1 MKNQI
6 EITGARVHN
15 LKNVSLTLPRDR
27 LIVFSGVSGSG
38 KSSMAFDTVYA
49 EGQRRYVESLSS
61 YARQFLGIM
70 DKPDVDF
77 IEGLSPAISI
87 EQKSRSKNPRSTVG
101 TVTEIHDY
109 LRILFARIGNPHCP
123 HCGRPVG
130 KQSPDEMIERIL
142 EMPEGARFMILAPV
156 LRNRKGEYREFFEK
170 LRRDGFVRIKADGMT
185 RELDDSV
192 TLEKNKK
199 HNVDVVVDRLT
210 VRSDIRSRLA
220 DSVDTALKMGGGKMI
235 VETEDGGQKFF
246 SEELYCMHCDIS
258 LPEMTPQTFSF
269 NAPQGMCPEC
279 NGLGIKKE
287 VDVRRI
293 IPNSELSVMEGGIRF
308 WGKLKKKKDNW
319 NYKRI
324 MDVLNHYGI
333 DPESPVRDYPPEI
346 LQKILYGDKEIKTQG
361 VVHAVKRLYR
371 ETHSPEMRF
380 YYESFMGEKECEAC
394 GGKRLNSGALSV
406 TLGGKNIAELS
417 SLSIAELFSFFS
429 HLSLNE
435 QEAFIAKELIK
446 EINSRLLFLL
456 NVGLYYLMLD
466 RKAPTLSGGESQR
479 IRLAS
484 QIGSGLMGVLYI
496 LDEPSIGLHQR
507 DNVNLINS
515 LKNLRDLGN
524 TVIVVEHDRDTI
536 EEADRVVEFGPG
548 AGVYGG
554 EIVFTGTPEELKK
567 DKNSLTGKYLR
578 YEKNISPK
586 EKERPLSDQ
595 WLELKG
601 CRQNNLKNID
611 VAIPLGVMTLITG
624 VSGSG
629 KSSLISDTL
638 YPALHNRLH
647 KSAWETGEF
656 DGMEGSQ
663 YIDKVIEINQDA
675 IGRTPRSNPVTY
687 AGVFTPIRD
696 LFASLPEAKIR
707 GYKQGRF
714 SFNVKGGRCEAC
726 GGTGLKEIEMH
737 FLPDLYVT
745 CDVCKGRRYNKE
757 TLEVRY
763 NGKNINDVLEMTV
776 AEAKE
781 FFANIPAISNKL
793 ETLYDVGLG
802 YIKLGQSAT
811 TLSGGEAQRVKLAK
825 ELSRQSTG
833 QTLYILDE
841 PTTGLHFDDVN
852 KLLKVLNRLVD
863 SGNTMVI
870 IEHNLDVVKYA
881 DWIIDLGPE
890 GGKEGGHVLYAGR
903 LEGLFA
909 EKESYTASFLGE
921 YLAKEHER
929 PLTGAI

>member
-1 MKNQI
+1 MKNTI
-6 EITGARVHN
+6 EIIGARVHN
-15 LKNVSLTLPRDR
+15 LKNVTLSLPRDR

-109 LRILFARIGNPHCP
+109 LRILFARIGEPHCP
-123 HCGRPVG
+123 VCGRPVK
-130 KQSPDEMIERIL
+130 KQAPDEMIDRIL
-142 EMPEGARFMILAPV
+142 EFSPETKFMVLAPMA
-156 LRNRKGEYREFFEK
+156 RNRKGEYREFFEK
-170 LRRDGFVRIKADGMT
+170 LRREGYVRIKVDGEVV
-185 RELDDSV
+185 ELEEG
-192 TLEKNKK
+192 TALEKNKK
-199 HNVDVVVDRLT
+199 HDIDVVVDRLAI
-210 VRSDIRSRLA
+210 REGIRSRLA
-220 DSVDTALKMGGGKMI
+220 DSVDTALRMGGGKLL
-235 VETEDGGQKFF
+235 VETSTGEQKYF
-246 SEELYCMHCDIS
+246 SEELYCSHCDLS
-258 LPEMTPQTFSF
+258 LQEITPQTFSF
-269 NAPQGMCPEC
+269 NAPQGMCPVC
-279 NGLGIKKE
+279 NGLGVNKE

-293 IPNSELSVMEGGIRF
+293 ITNDELSVMEGGIRF
-308 WGKLKKKKDNW
+308 WGQLKKKKDNW

-324 MDVLNHYGI
+324 MRILEHYGI
-333 DPESPVRDYPPEI
+333 DPHTPVKDYPADKME
-346 LQKILYGDKEIKTQG
+346 KILYGDKQLKTSG
-361 VVHAVKRLYR
+361 VVNAIKRLYR
-371 ETHSPEMRF
+371 ETQSPEMRF
-380 YYESFMGEKECEAC
+380 YYESFMSEKECEAC
-394 GGKRLNSGALSV
+394 GGRRLNPEALSV
-406 TLGGKNIAELS
+406 SVGSRNIAELS
-417 SLSIAELFSFFS
+417 AFSISELYAFFEN
-429 HLSLNE
+429 LKLDE
-435 QEAFIAKELIK
+435 QRAFIAKELIK
-446 EINSRLLFLL
+446 EIDSRLKFLL
-456 NVGLYYLMLD
+456 DVGLYYLMLD

-507 DNVNLINS
+507 DNVSLINS

-536 EEADRVVEFGPG
+536 EEADVVVEFGPG
-548 AGVYGG
+548 AGVFGG
-554 EIVFTGTPEELKK
+554 EITFSGTPEEMKR
-567 DKNSLTGKYLR
+567 DSGSLTGQYLR
-578 YEKNISPK
+578 YDKNISPK
-586 EKERPLSDQ
+586 ETERPLTGE
-595 WLELKG
+595 WLKITG
-601 CRQNNLKNID
+601 CRQNNLKEID
-611 VAIPLGVMTLITG
+611 VDFPLGVMTLVTG

-638 YPALHNRLH
+638 YPVLHNRLH
-647 KSAWETGEF
+647 KSAWETGDFMEITGTEF
-656 DGMEGSQ
+656 
-663 YIDKVIEINQDA
+663 IDKVIEINQDA

-687 AGVFTPIRD
+687 VGVFTAIRD

-737 FLPDLYVT
+737 FLPDLYIT
-745 CDVCKGRRYNKE
+745 CDVCKGKRYNKE

-776 AEAKE
+776 EEAKE
-781 FFANIPAISNKL
+781 FFANIPAIASRL
-793 ETLYDVGLG
+793 DTLYDVGLG

-833 QTLYILDE
+833 NTFYILDE

-863 SGNTMVI
+863 AGNTMVI

-881 DWIIDLGPE
+881 DWIVDLGPE
-890 GGKEGGHVLYAGR
+890 GGKDGGKVLYTGR
-903 LEGLFA
+903 LDGLFQC
-909 EKESYTASFLGE
+909 KKSHTGRFLKE

-929 PLTGAI
+929 PLHS

>member
-1 MKNQI
+1 MKNTI
-6 EITGARVHN
+6 EIIGARVHN
-15 LKNVSLTLPRDR
+15 LKNVTLSLPRDR

-109 LRILFARIGNPHCP
+109 LRILFARIGEPHCP
-123 HCGRPVG
+123 VCGRPVK
-130 KQSPDEMIERIL
+130 KQAPDEMIDRIL
-142 EMPEGARFMILAPV
+142 ELPPDTKFMILAPMA
-156 LRNRKGEYREFFEK
+156 RNRKGEYREFFEK
-170 LRRDGFVRIKADGMT
+170 LRREGYVRIKVDGAVM
-185 RELDDSV
+185 ELEEG
-192 TLEKNKK
+192 TALEKNKK
-199 HNVDVVVDRLT
+199 HDIDVVVDRL
-210 VRSDIRSRLA
+210 VIREGIRSRLA
-220 DSVDTALKMGGGKMI
+220 DSVDTALRMGGGKLLM
-235 VETEDGGQKFF
+235 ETSTGEQKYF
-246 SEELYCMHCDIS
+246 SEELYCSHCDLS
-258 LPEMTPQTFSF
+258 LHEITPQTFSF
-269 NAPQGMCPEC
+269 NAPQGMCPVC
-279 NGLGIKKE
+279 NGLGVNKE

-293 IPNSELSVMEGGIRF
+293 ITNDELSVMEGGIRF
-308 WGKLKKKKDNW
+308 WGQLKKKKDNW

-324 MDVLNHYGI
+324 MRILEHYGI
-333 DPESPVRDYPPEI
+333 DPHTPVKDFPPDKME
-346 LQKILYGDKEIKTQG
+346 KILYGDKQLKTSG
-361 VVHAVKRLYR
+361 VVNAIKRLYR
-371 ETHSPEMRF
+371 ETQSPEMRF
-380 YYESFMGEKECEAC
+380 YYESFMSEKECESC
-394 GGKRLNSGALSV
+394 GGRRLNPEALSV
-406 TLGGKNIAELS
+406 TIGGRNIAELS
-417 SLSIAELFSFFS
+417 SWSISELYAFFQN
-429 HLSLNE
+429 LELDE
-435 QEAFIAKELIK
+435 QRAFIAKELIK
-446 EINSRLLFLL
+446 EIDSRLKFLL
-456 NVGLYYLMLD
+456 DVGLYYLMLD

-507 DNVNLINS
+507 DNVSLINS

-536 EEADRVVEFGPG
+536 EEADVVVEFGPG
-548 AGVYGG
+548 AGVFGG
-554 EIVFTGTPEELKK
+554 EITFSGTPEEM
-567 DKNSLTGKYLR
+567 KNDPRSLTGQYLR

-586 EKERPLSDQ
+586 ETERPLSGE
-595 WLELKG
+595 WLKITG
-601 CRQNNLKNID
+601 CRQNNLKEID
-611 VAIPLGVMTLITG
+611 VDFPLGVMTLVTG

-647 KSAWETGEF
+647 KSAWETGAFREIAGTEF
-656 DGMEGSQ
+656 V
-663 YIDKVIEINQDA
+663 DKVIEINQDA

-687 AGVFTPIRD
+687 VGVFTAIRD

-737 FLPDLYVT
+737 FLPDLYIT
-745 CDVCKGRRYNKE
+745 CDVCKGKRYNKE

-776 AEAKE
+776 EEAKE
-781 FFANIPAISNKL
+781 FFANIPAIATKL
-793 ETLYDVGLG
+793 DTLYDVGLG

-833 QTLYILDE
+833 NTFYILDE

-852 KLLKVLNRLVD
+852 KLLKVLDRLVD
-863 SGNTMVI
+863 AGNTMVI

-890 GGKEGGHVLYAGR
+890 GGKDGGKVLYTGR
-903 LEGLFA
+903 LNGIFQC
-909 EKESYTASFLGE
+909 KGSHTGRFLKE

-929 PLTGAI
+929 PLQA

>member
-1 MKNQI
+1 MKNTI
-6 EITGARVHN
+6 EIIGARVHN
-15 LKNVSLTLPRDR
+15 LKNVTLSLPRDR

-109 LRILFARIGNPHCP
+109 LRILFARIGEPHCP
-123 HCGRPVG
+123 VCGRPVK
-130 KQSPDEMIERIL
+130 KQAPDEMIDRIL
-142 EMPEGARFMILAPV
+142 EFSPETKFMVLAPMA
-156 LRNRKGEYREFFEK
+156 RNRKGEYREFFEK
-170 LRRDGFVRIKADGMT
+170 LRREGYVRIKVDGEVV
-185 RELDDSV
+185 ELEEG
-192 TLEKNKK
+192 TALEKNKK
-199 HNVDVVVDRLT
+199 HDIDVVVDRLAI
-210 VRSDIRSRLA
+210 REGIRSRLA
-220 DSVDTALKMGGGKMI
+220 DSVDTALRMGGGKLL
-235 VETEDGGQKFF
+235 VETSTGEQKYF
-246 SEELYCMHCDIS
+246 SEELYCSHCDLS
-258 LPEMTPQTFSF
+258 LQEITPQTFSF
-269 NAPQGMCPEC
+269 NAPQGMCPVC
-279 NGLGIKKE
+279 NGLGVNKE

-293 IPNSELSVMEGGIRF
+293 ITNDELSVMEGGIRF
-308 WGKLKKKKDNW
+308 WGQLKKKKDNW

-324 MDVLNHYGI
+324 MRILEHYGI
-333 DPESPVRDYPPEI
+333 DPHTPVKDYPADKME
-346 LQKILYGDKEIKTQG
+346 KILYGDKQLKTSG
-361 VVHAVKRLYR
+361 VVNAIKRLYR
-371 ETHSPEMRF
+371 ETQSPEMRF
-380 YYESFMGEKECEAC
+380 YYESFMSEKECEAC
-394 GGKRLNSGALSV
+394 GGRRLNPEALSV
-406 TLGGKNIAELS
+406 TVGSRNIAELS
-417 SLSIAELFSFFS
+417 AFSISELYAFFEN
-429 HLSLNE
+429 LKLDE
-435 QEAFIAKELIK
+435 QRAFIAKELIK
-446 EINSRLLFLL
+446 EIDSRLKFLL
-456 NVGLYYLMLD
+456 DVGLYYLMLD

-507 DNVNLINS
+507 DNVSLINS

-536 EEADRVVEFGPG
+536 EEADVVVEFGPG
-548 AGVYGG
+548 AGVFGG
-554 EIVFTGTPEELKK
+554 EITFSGTPEEMKR
-567 DKNSLTGKYLR
+567 DSGSLTGQYLR
-578 YEKNISPK
+578 YDKNISPK
-586 EKERPLSDQ
+586 ETERPLTGE
-595 WLELKG
+595 WLKITG
-601 CRQNNLKNID
+601 CRQNNLKEID
-611 VAIPLGVMTLITG
+611 VDFPLGVMTLVTG

-638 YPALHNRLH
+638 YPVLHNRLH
-647 KSAWETGEF
+647 KSAWETGDFREITGTEF
-656 DGMEGSQ
+656 
-663 YIDKVIEINQDA
+663 IDKVIEINQDA

-687 AGVFTPIRD
+687 VGVFTAIRD

-737 FLPDLYVT
+737 FLPDLYIT
-745 CDVCKGRRYNKE
+745 CDVCKGKRYNKE

-776 AEAKE
+776 EEAKE
-781 FFANIPAISNKL
+781 FFANIPAIASRL
-793 ETLYDVGLG
+793 DTLYDVGLG

-833 QTLYILDE
+833 NTFYILDE

-863 SGNTMVI
+863 AGNTMVI

-881 DWIIDLGPE
+881 DWIVDLGPE
-890 GGKEGGHVLYAGR
+890 GGKDGGKVLYTGR
-903 LEGLFA
+903 LDGLFQC
-909 EKESYTASFLGE
+909 KKSHTGRFLKE

-929 PLTGAI
+929 PLHS

>member
-1 MKNQI
+1 MKNTI
-6 EITGARVHN
+6 EIIGARVHN
-15 LKNVSLTLPRDR
+15 LKNVTLSLPRDR

-109 LRILFARIGNPHCP
+109 LRILFARIGEPHCP
-123 HCGRPVG
+123 VCGRPVK
-130 KQSPDEMIERIL
+130 KQAPDEMIDRIL
-142 EMPEGARFMILAPV
+142 ELPPDTKFMILAPMA
-156 LRNRKGEYREFFEK
+156 RNRKGEYREFFEK
-170 LRRDGFVRIKADGMT
+170 LRREGYVRIKVDGAIM
-185 RELDDSV
+185 ELEEG
-192 TLEKNKK
+192 TALEKNKK
-199 HNVDVVVDRLT
+199 HDIDVVVDRL
-210 VRSDIRSRLA
+210 VIREGIRSRLA
-220 DSVDTALKMGGGKMI
+220 DSVDTALRMGGGKLLM
-235 VETEDGGQKFF
+235 ETSTGEQKYF
-246 SEELYCMHCDIS
+246 SEELYCSHCDLS
-258 LPEMTPQTFSF
+258 LHEITPQTFSF
-269 NAPQGMCPEC
+269 NAPQGMCPVC
-279 NGLGIKKE
+279 NGLGVNKE

-293 IPNSELSVMEGGIRF
+293 ITNDELSVMEGGIRF
-308 WGKLKKKKDNW
+308 WGQLKKKKDNW

-324 MDVLNHYGI
+324 MRILEHYGI
-333 DPESPVRDYPPEI
+333 DSHTPVKDFPPDKME
-346 LQKILYGDKEIKTQG
+346 KILYGDKQLKTSG
-361 VVHAVKRLYR
+361 VVNAIKRLYR
-371 ETHSPEMRF
+371 ETQSPEMRF
-380 YYESFMGEKECEAC
+380 YYESFMSEKECESC
-394 GGKRLNSGALSV
+394 GGRRLNPEALSV
-406 TLGGKNIAELS
+406 TIGGRNIAELS
-417 SLSIAELFSFFS
+417 SWSISELYAFFQN
-429 HLSLNE
+429 LELDE
-435 QEAFIAKELIK
+435 QRAFIAKELIK
-446 EINSRLLFLL
+446 EIDSRLKFLL
-456 NVGLYYLMLD
+456 DVGLYYLMLD

-507 DNVNLINS
+507 DNVSLINS

-536 EEADRVVEFGPG
+536 EEADVVVEFGPG
-548 AGVYGG
+548 AGVFGG
-554 EIVFTGTPEELKK
+554 EITFSGTPEEM
-567 DKNSLTGKYLR
+567 KNDSRSLTGQYLR

-586 EKERPLSDQ
+586 ETERPLSGE
-595 WLELKG
+595 WLKITG
-601 CRQNNLKNID
+601 CRQNNLKEID
-611 VAIPLGVMTLITG
+611 VDFPLGVMTLVTG

-647 KSAWETGEF
+647 KSAWETGAFREIAGTEF
-656 DGMEGSQ
+656 V
-663 YIDKVIEINQDA
+663 DKVIEINQDA

-687 AGVFTPIRD
+687 VGVFTAIRD

-737 FLPDLYVT
+737 FLPDLYIT
-745 CDVCKGRRYNKE
+745 CDVCKGKRYNKE

-776 AEAKE
+776 EEAKE
-781 FFANIPAISNKL
+781 FFANIPAIATKL
-793 ETLYDVGLG
+793 DTLYDVGLG

-833 QTLYILDE
+833 NTFYILDE

-852 KLLKVLNRLVD
+852 KLLKVLDRLVD
-863 SGNTMVI
+863 AGNTMVI

-890 GGKEGGHVLYAGR
+890 GGKDGGKVLYTGR
-903 LEGLFA
+903 LNGIFQC
-909 EKESYTASFLGE
+909 KGSHTGRFLKE

-929 PLTGAI
+929 PLQA

>member
-1 MKNQI
+1 MKNTI
-6 EITGARVHN
+6 EIIGARVHN
-15 LKNVSLTLPRDR
+15 LKNVTLSLPRDR

-109 LRILFARIGNPHCP
+109 LRILFARIGEPHCP
-123 HCGRPVG
+123 VCGRPVK
-130 KQSPDEMIERIL
+130 KQAPDEMIDRIL
-142 EMPEGARFMILAPV
+142 EFPPETKFMVLAPMA
-156 LRNRKGEYREFFEK
+156 RNRKGEYREFFEK
-170 LRRDGFVRIKADGMT
+170 LRREGYVRIKVDGEVL
-185 RELDDSV
+185 ELEEG
-192 TLEKNKK
+192 TALEKNKK
-199 HNVDVVVDRLT
+199 HDIDVVVDRLAI
-210 VRSDIRSRLA
+210 REGIRSRLA
-220 DSVDTALKMGGGKMI
+220 DSVDTALRMGGGKLL
-235 VETEDGGQKFF
+235 VETSTGEQKYF
-246 SEELYCMHCDIS
+246 SEELYCSHCDLS
-258 LPEMTPQTFSF
+258 LQEITPQTFSF
-269 NAPQGMCPEC
+269 NAPQGMCPVC
-279 NGLGIKKE
+279 NGLGINKE

-293 IPNSELSVMEGGIRF
+293 ITNDELSVMEGGIRF
-308 WGKLKKKKDNW
+308 WGQLKKKKDNW

-324 MDVLNHYGI
+324 MRILDHYGI
-333 DPESPVRDYPPEI
+333 DPQTPVKDYPADKME
-346 LQKILYGDKEIKTQG
+346 KILYGDKQLKTSG
-361 VVHAVKRLYR
+361 VVNAIKRLYR
-371 ETHSPEMRF
+371 ETQSPEMRF
-380 YYESFMGEKECEAC
+380 YYESFMSEKECEAC
-394 GGKRLNSGALSV
+394 GGRRLNPEALSV
-406 TLGGKNIAELS
+406 TMGGRNIAELS
-417 SLSIAELFSFFS
+417 AFSISELYTFFEN
-429 HLSLNE
+429 LELDE
-435 QEAFIAKELIK
+435 QRAFIAKELIK
-446 EINSRLLFLL
+446 EIDSRLKFLL
-456 NVGLYYLMLD
+456 DVGLYYLMLD

-507 DNVNLINS
+507 DNVSLINS

-536 EEADRVVEFGPG
+536 EEADVVVEFGPG
-548 AGVYGG
+548 AGVFGG
-554 EIVFTGTPEELKK
+554 EITFSGTPEEMKR
-567 DKNSLTGKYLR
+567 DPDSITGQYLR
-578 YEKNISPK
+578 YDKNISPK
-586 EKERPLSDQ
+586 ESERPLTGE
-595 WLELKG
+595 WLKITG
-601 CRQNNLKNID
+601 CRQNNLKD
-611 VAIPLGVMTLITG
+611 VDVDFPLGVMTLVTG

-638 YPALHNRLH
+638 YPVLHNRLH
-647 KSAWETGEF
+647 KSAWETGDFREITGTEF
-656 DGMEGSQ
+656 
-663 YIDKVIEINQDA
+663 IDKVIEINQDA

-687 AGVFTPIRD
+687 VGVFTAIRD

-737 FLPDLYVT
+737 FLPDLYIT
-745 CDVCKGRRYNKE
+745 CDVCKGKRYNKE

-776 AEAKE
+776 EEAKE
-781 FFANIPAISNKL
+781 FFTNIPAISTKL
-793 ETLYDVGLG
+793 DTLYDVGLG

-833 QTLYILDE
+833 NTFYILDE

-863 SGNTMVI
+863 AGNTMVI

-881 DWIIDLGPE
+881 DWIVDLGPE
-890 GGKEGGHVLYAGR
+890 GGKDGGKVLYTGR
-903 LEGLFA
+903 LDGLFQCR
-909 EKESYTASFLGE
+909 KSHTGRFLKE
-921 YLAKEHER
+921 YLAKEHEG
-929 PLTGAI
+929 PLHS

>member
-1 MKNQI
+1 MKNTI
-6 EITGARVHN
+6 EIIGARVHN
-15 LKNVSLTLPRDR
+15 LKNVTLSLPRDR

-109 LRILFARIGNPHCP
+109 LRILFARIGEPHCP
-123 HCGRPVG
+123 VCGRPVK
-130 KQSPDEMIERIL
+130 KQAPDEMIDRIL
-142 EMPEGARFMILAPV
+142 EFSPETKFMVLAPMA
-156 LRNRKGEYREFFEK
+156 RNRKGEYREFFEK
-170 LRRDGFVRIKADGMT
+170 LRREGYVRIKVDGEVV
-185 RELDDSV
+185 ELEEG
-192 TLEKNKK
+192 TALEKNKK
-199 HNVDVVVDRLT
+199 HDIDVVVDRLAI
-210 VRSDIRSRLA
+210 REGIRSRLA
-220 DSVDTALKMGGGKMI
+220 DSVDTALRMGGGKLL
-235 VETEDGGQKFF
+235 VETSTGEQKYF
-246 SEELYCMHCDIS
+246 SEELYCSHCDLS
-258 LPEMTPQTFSF
+258 LQEITPQTFSF
-269 NAPQGMCPEC
+269 NAPQGMCPVC
-279 NGLGIKKE
+279 NGLGVNKE

-293 IPNSELSVMEGGIRF
+293 ITNDELSVMEGGIRF
-308 WGKLKKKKDNW
+308 WGQLKKKKDNW

-324 MDVLNHYGI
+324 MRILEHYGI
-333 DPESPVRDYPPEI
+333 DPHTPVKDYPADKME
-346 LQKILYGDKEIKTQG
+346 KILYGDKQLKTSG
-361 VVHAVKRLYR
+361 VVNAIKRLYR
-371 ETHSPEMRF
+371 ETQSPEMRF
-380 YYESFMGEKECEAC
+380 YYESFMSEKECEAC
-394 GGKRLNSGALSV
+394 GGRRLNPEALSV
-406 TLGGKNIAELS
+406 SVGSRNIAELS
-417 SLSIAELFSFFS
+417 AFSISELYAFFEN
-429 HLSLNE
+429 LKLDE
-435 QEAFIAKELIK
+435 QRAFIAKELIK
-446 EINSRLLFLL
+446 EIDSRLKFLL
-456 NVGLYYLMLD
+456 DVGLYYLMLD

-507 DNVNLINS
+507 DNVSLINS

-536 EEADRVVEFGPG
+536 EEADVVVEFGPG
-548 AGVYGG
+548 AGVFGG
-554 EIVFTGTPEELKK
+554 EITFSGTPEEMKR
-567 DKNSLTGKYLR
+567 DSGSLTGQYLR
-578 YEKNISPK
+578 YDKNISPK
-586 EKERPLSDQ
+586 ETERPLTGE
-595 WLELKG
+595 WLKITG
-601 CRQNNLKNID
+601 CRQNNLKEID
-611 VAIPLGVMTLITG
+611 VDFPLGVMTLVTG

-638 YPALHNRLH
+638 YPVLHNRLH
-647 KSAWETGEF
+647 KSAWETGDFLEITGTEF
-656 DGMEGSQ
+656 
-663 YIDKVIEINQDA
+663 IDKVIEINQDA

-687 AGVFTPIRD
+687 VGVFTAIRD

-737 FLPDLYVT
+737 FLPDLYIT
-745 CDVCKGRRYNKE
+745 CDVCKGKRYNKE

-776 AEAKE
+776 EEAKE
-781 FFANIPAISNKL
+781 FFANIPAIASRL
-793 ETLYDVGLG
+793 DTLYDVGLG

-833 QTLYILDE
+833 NTFYILDE

-863 SGNTMVI
+863 AGNTMVI

-881 DWIIDLGPE
+881 DWIVDLGPE
-890 GGKEGGHVLYAGR
+890 GGKDGGKVLYTGR
-903 LEGLFA
+903 LDGLFQC
-909 EKESYTASFLGE
+909 KKSHTGRFLKE

-929 PLTGAI
+929 PLHS